1 MRRSLWIIVVVA
13 MALGLWA
20 CGGSD
25 DGNGAPKAHCTGNGT
40 FLWACGGSDDGN
52 GSGDGETASGD
63 ATTEVTGDASG
74 ETTTPPADPVEALTH
89 ATPLM
94 GHALLAEAH
103 SGWGQADCL
112 SCHEVT
118 HGGAEAPDCAFCHG
132 ANGAPRRPLD
142 HKAAGCTACHAD
154 SHDSNAAGWEDAR
167 ACASCHK
174 YVATDDCPQT
184 VETDVVVIGAG
195 GGGLGAAVTLA
206 NAGLDVVV
214 IERHNKV
221 GGYMTNFNRGD
232 YRFEISL
239 HAMGGFDGEAPGT
252 ATMFERF
259 GILDR
264 VQPVKAEN
272 TYKNVYPD
280 YAFTIPDGFEPFKEA
295 LIAEFPHEAEGIEY
309 LFWLFAKVDEALGF
323 FAELGMEATLAK
335 YQEEEPELMPTFL
348 KMLNATLSEVLL
360 EQIEDPKLFAV
371 LTQLASYIGEPPD
384 ELSALNYIVM
394 WNGYHMEG
402 FYNFVG
408 GSQSVS
414 DAIAAVITE
423 KGGTIRTST
432 LATKIVVEGGR
443 AVEVQTAD
451 DVCYRPRY
459 VVSNANA
466 PATVEMI
473 GRDNLPEDYVA
484 DIDEMTVAIPVV
496 ALYLGVDHDYVPLFD
511 GTHEI
516 LLQDSLDTDYVFQNM
531 GGCDPA
537 ADGLLLIANYSAVD
551 PTAAPEGKNV
561 ISITSS
567 LDEGCDDDWGWGDP
581 EAYLAKKKAVADA
594 YLTRAEAVLPGLREH
609 VEVLEIGAPQTLR
622 GFTLN
627 PRGTIYGWRHTPDQ
641 ALMQRLPPET
651 PVENL
656 FLAGMWTFPGAGQS
670 AVLGSGEAA
679 ARLIL
684 ATE

>member
-1 MRRSLWIIVVVA
+1 MRRSPKILLVVGL
-13 MALGLWA
+13 ALGLWA
-20 CGGSD
+20 CQGSD
-25 DGNGAPKAHCTGNGT
+25 DEKGIGDGDTA
-40 FLWACGGSDDGN
+40 GSDI
-52 GSGDGETASGD
+52 A
-63 ATTEVTGDASG
+63 TEVADDASG
-74 ETTTPPADPVEALTH
+74 ETTPPPADPVEALTH

-94 GHALLAEAH
+94 GHALLTDTH
-103 SGWGQADCL
+103 QGWGQADCMG
-112 SCHEVT
+112 CHQAA
-118 HGGAEAPDCAFCHG
+118 HGGTRAPDCAICHG

-142 HKAAGCTACHAD
+142 HKTKGCTVCHGDA
-154 SHDSNAAGWEDAR
+154 HGGNAAAWEDAR
-167 ACASCHK
+167 DCASCHK
-174 YVATDDCPQT
+174 YVATNDCPKT
-184 VETDVVVIGAG
+184 VDTDVVVIGAG

-239 HAMGGFDGEAPGT
+239 HAMGGFDGEAGT
-252 ATMFERF
+252 AAMFERF

-272 TYKNVYPD
+272 TYKNIYPD
-280 YAFTIPDGFEPFKEA
+280 YAFTIPDGFEPYKQA
-295 LIAEFPHEAEGIEY
+295 LIQEFPHEAEGIEY

-360 EQIEDPKLFAV
+360 EQIEDPKLFAI

-408 GSQSVS
+408 GSQSIS
-414 DAIAAVITE
+414 DAIAAVVTE

-459 VVSNANA
+459 VVSNANV
-466 PATVEMI
+466 PATIEMI
-473 GRDNLPEDYVA
+473 GRDKLPEDYVA
-484 DIDEMTVAIPVV
+484 DIDAMTLAIPVV

-551 PTAAPEGKNV
+551 PTAAPAGKNV
-561 ISITSS
+561 ISITSA
-567 LDEGCDDDWGWGDP
+567 LDDACDNDWGWGDP
-581 EAYLAKKKAVADA
+581 DAYLARKKAVAAA

-622 GFTLN
+622 AFTLN

-641 ALMQRLPPET
+641 AILQRLPPET
-651 PVENL
+651 PIENL
-656 FLAGMWTFPGAGQS
+656 FLAGMWTFPGAGQA
-670 AVLGSGEAA
+670 AVLGSGETAA
-679 ARLIL
+679 NLIL
-684 ATE
+684 DMEP